1 MKVSI
6 VVDIQTISIAI
17 ASTGVFLAAIYYIL
31 QLRHQKK
38 MRQTDL
44 LVRIAPWLNMSSIE
58 LQQAVIKTL
67 NTEYKDYD
75 DFLKKYGKLHSDK
88 PEQTAIL
95 AVLNYLE
102 GIGILVRRKLVDIDL
117 VYDFW
122 SGDITTLWEKLKPI
136 VEGEK
141 RKWNYPLL
149 LNSEYLYNE
158 VKKREQKLQQTGV
171 KSG

>member
-1 MKVSI
+1 M
-6 VVDIQTISIAI
+6 
-17 ASTGVFLAAIYYIL
+17 
-31 QLRHQKK
+31 
-38 MRQTDL
+38 
-44 LVRIAPWLNMSSIE
+44 
-58 LQQAVIKTL
+58 
-67 NTEYKDYD
+67 
-75 DFLKKYGKLHSDK
+75 
-88 PEQTAIL
+88 

-122 SGDITTLWEKLKPI
+122 SGDIATLWEKLKPI

-141 RKWNYPLL
+141 RKWKYPLL

-158 VKKREQKLQQTGV
+158 IKKREHQLQRAGV

>member
-1 MKVSI
+1 MVDVQTVSI
-6 VVDIQTISIAI
+6 AV
-17 ASTGVFLAAIYYIL
+17 ASAGVFLAAIYYIL

-122 SGDITTLWEKLKPI
+122 SGDITMLWEKLKPI

>member
-1 MKVSI
+1 M
-6 VVDIQTISIAI
+6 VDIVEVSAIVAALGVIIGVVFTIIE
-17 ASTGVFLAAIYYIL
+17 
-31 QLRHQKK
+31 LRNLVKQ
-38 MRQTDL
+38 RQTDL
-44 LVRIAPWLNMSSIE
+44 LVKIAPWINISSIE
-58 LQQAVIKTL
+58 LQQAVVRTL

-75 DFLKKYGKLHSDK
+75 DFLKRYGQLHSEK

-102 GIGILVRRKLVDIDL
+102 GIGILVRRKLVDIGL
-117 VYDFW
+117 IYDFW
-122 SGDITTLWEKLKPI
+122 SGDITTIWEKVKPI

-158 VKKREQKLQQTGV
+158 MQRRGQQLASKTA
-171 KSG
+171 

>member
-1 MKVSI
+1 MFTVVDISTVSI
-6 VVDIQTISIAI
+6 VI
-17 ASTGVFLAAIYYIL
+17 ASAGVFAAAIYYAF
-31 QLRHQKK
+31 QVRHQTKV
-38 MRQTDL
+38 RQTDL

-102 GIGILVRRKLVDIDL
+102 GIGILVRRKLVDVDF
-117 VYDFW
+117 VFDFW
-122 SGDITTLWEKLKPI
+122 SGDITMLWEKLKPI

>member
-1 MKVSI
+1 M
-6 VVDIQTISIAI
+6 VDIQTVSIAI
-17 ASTGVFLAAIYYIL
+17 ASAGVFLAAIYYIL

-44 LVRIAPWLNMSSIE
+44 LVRIVPWLNMSSIE

-158 VKKREQKLQQTGV
+158 MKKREQKLQQTGV
-171 KSG
+171 KNG